1 MGYIGNSYL
10 QQQTQPATDFF
21 SGTGSTTTF
30 TLSRPVS
37 SAYSIQVM
45 VNNVQQSPYNAFTI
59 NASNQLVLSG
69 PPPPGTNNVYV
80 VYSSLVNTV
89 GAPAA
94 GTVNNAQLGNIT
106 NINAVGSNLNLQTN
120 NTTQLYVNQT
130 NGGTFVNGINV
141 NGTSG
146 SWPNSNYTSATLTA
160 ASAGWV
166 RIARLGSGNGLTYGG
181 DNRSQAEITIQTYG
195 GNYSPGTVRVRISTT
210 WSGFATTN
218 LEIAGDDMYAIRN
231 IFGFRVTNPSDGYTY
246 LEAYVNSTTTGG
258 QIYISDTVNFNV
270 SLIQA
275 PQPAGSGTVMYG
287 PTPIDSVQS
296 YRYSW
301 NGLLNVNRQGN
312 VSIPQQPAAWGY
324 LTSSTSNTASRT
336 QLAITAD
343 ATQGGVSVS
352 SNVITVPTAGRYWFY
367 IRTAVLQSSGSTEH
381 DLYWY
386 KNGAD
391 YSRYQGWASANSNLT
406 WMNFSNGAIFNM
418 AAGDTMQWYQN
429 GGPYYGGSYWTGWTM
444 YMLG

>member
-1 MGYIGNSYL
+1 MGYIGNSYS
-10 QQQTQPATDFF
+10 QQAITPATDFF
-21 SGTGSTTTF
+21 SGNGVSTTF
-30 TLSRPVS
+30 TLTRPVT
-37 SAYSIQVM
+37 SAYSIQAM
-45 VNNVQQSPYNAFTI
+45 VNNVQQSPLTAFTI
-59 NASNQLVLSG
+59 NASNQIVFSG
-69 PPPPGTNNVYV
+69 PPPLGTNNIYI

-89 GAPAA
+89 STPLA
-94 GTVNNAQLGNIT
+94 GSVGNNQLGSIS
-106 NINAVGSNLNLQTN
+106 NINAVNSNLNLQTN
-120 NTTQLYVNQT
+120 STTQLSINQS
-130 NGGTFVNGINV
+130 NGGTYVNGINV
-141 NGTSG
+141 LGT
-146 SWPNSNYTSATLTA
+146 NYYVNYTTA
-160 ASAGWV
+160 PLQPTTTGWV
-166 RIARLGSGNGLTYGG
+166 RIAQLGPGSGDTGIRCN
-181 DNRSQAEITIQTYG
+181 AEITIQQIG
-195 GNYSPGTVRVRISTT
+195 GNYSPGTMRIRINAT
-210 WSGFATTN
+210 WSGYTVTN
-218 LEIAGDDMYAIRN
+218 VEIAGDDMYAIRG
-231 IFGFRVTNPSDGYTY
+231 ISGFRVTQNAGNYGY
-246 LEAYVNSTTTGG
+246 LEAYFQSTTPGG
-258 QIYISDTVNFNV
+258 NMYITDLASFGIT
-270 SLIQA
+270 LL
-275 PQPAGSGTVMYG
+275 QPAAQVAGSGTVMFG
-287 PTPIDSVQS
+287 PTPIDSVQN

-324 LTSSTSNTASRT
+324 ITSSTSNTASRT

-367 IRTAVLQSSGSTEH
+367 IRTALLQSSGSTEH

-391 YSRYQGWASANSNLT
+391 YSRYQGWASANGNLT